1 MLIIVAGILVFLYG
15 LKQGKIC
22 GKAFA
27 DSIWFTVLFAYIV
40 TETCSS
46 MRMVNRTTIVTIWIC
61 LIVLL
66 LILLAV
72 GRKKNIGIVKME
84 LDKENR
90 GIQLFLGMIC
100 IGMLALSAI
109 SITSNWDSMTY
120 HMPRVMHWIQNKS
133 VDFYATSEVR
143 QITSPPLAEYMIMH
157 VIDRKSVV

>member
-109 SITSNWDSMTY
+109 MGWCGLWSCYYIWPLY
-120 HMPRVMHWIQNKS
+120 RVWPGP
-133 VDFYATSEVR
+133 VR
-143 QITSPPLAEYMIMH
+143 CCGWFGEAGWRGGYRGLWG
-157 VIDRKSVV
+157 